1 VILHFWLPLAALA
14 ALVLPH
20 SIAAAPK
27 KEIRRILI
35 LNEVGTSYPAT
46 KIINEGIQIGL
57 QNSADNLEFY
67 SEYLD
72 TVLFPDPAEQ
82 QDLRD
87 FYLHKY
93 QNRRPDVIITV
104 GPSPLKFM
112 LEVHQKAFPGVP
124 IVFCLPHGDAPA
136 TPALDSNFT
145 GVEDDMAPAETL
157 EIALR
162 LQPGTK
168 HVVVVSG
175 VSDFDKQGQ
184 VSVMQHLK
192 AFTNRLDIRYLTD
205 LAMPDLL
212 ERLRQL
218 PNHTVVLLVSV
229 GQDAAGTR
237 FKSNEVGSMVADATN
252 APVFSLFDVFLNHG
266 EVGGYLSS
274 LGEQGK
280 VAGAMALRLLSGAKP
295 QDIPRVEGVNTY
307 MFDWRAL
314 QHWGLKES
322 ALPPGSIVLNKPLS
336 VWEVYKRSII
346 AGIFLLLL
354 QAVIIAG
361 LLWQRAKRRKSE
373 QDLIWRLQ
381 FESLVSHFS
390 STFINLREEEVNVN
404 IRQNMAHLGNFLD
417 LDRISLFEFSPDGQQ
432 MEAIFSWSRTGVG
445 APPRIVG
452 TGDLLWWRSKLL
464 RGEVSLATDL
474 NDMPEEALAE
484 KEYFRQLGILSA
496 ASIPLKM
503 AGEVNGAIS
512 FVSTRRRIS
521 WKPDVVSQLQVVG
534 EILWSALQRKRAV
547 AILRES
553 EERFRLVANTAPVLI
568 WMSGPDKLCNY
579 CNQPWLDFSGRTL
592 EAELGNGWLEG
603 VHPEDLKNCLDGY
616 TRAFDLRES
625 FKMQYRMRRHD
636 GEYRWLLDIGVPRLN
651 PDGLFVGY
659 IGSCLDVTDG
669 KLAEEALSEVGRRLI
684 EAHEEERTWLAR
696 ELHDDINQRIALLV
710 IQLERWAQHPPSSG
724 DDVTD
729 HIRPVLEQLSDLGK
743 DIQALSHRLHSSK
756 LEYLGIAVAANGFC
770 KELSEQQKVEID
782 FSHAEVPRGLPKEIS
797 LCLFRVLQ
805 EALQNAVKH
814 SGERHF
820 SVELHGTSQ
829 EIQLTVSDSGVGF
842 DQQDAITRRGLGL
855 ISMRE
860 RMQLVG
866 GEFSIKSKRG
876 TGTTIRARV
885 PFIAEEHRATATG

>member
-1 VILHFWLPLAALA
+1 MGSMVCFIGLVILLSSLTAFAKA
-14 ALVLPH
+14 
-20 SIAAAPK
+20 AAAPK
-27 KEIRRILI
+27 RILVLYWYNKDFSSNVI
-35 LNEVGTSYPAT
+35 FDRSFQDSLKSAPAGSIEYYT
-46 KIINEGIQIGL
+46 EYVESDRFPGENQYEALRDYLSQKYANRHIDVVVAVSDVPLEFL
-57 QNSADNLEFY
+57 LKYRDNLF
-67 SEYLD
+67 
-72 TVLFPDPAEQ
+72 TQ
-82 QDLRD
+82 
-87 FYLHKY
+87 
-93 QNRRPDVIITV
+93 T
-104 GPSPLKFM
+104 
-112 LEVHQKAFPGVP
+112 P
-124 IVFCLPHGDAPA
+124 IVFAAIKRPA
-136 TPALDSNFT
+136 TNENSGPGLTGIVLGGGYKKTLDLALRLHPGTKQVFIISGTLNHDKKYETLCREELKGLDSGISINYFT
-145 GVEDDMAPAETL
+145 DFSVEELIFKTKRLPERSLVLYIWQQSQDEQGQLLESQDVLNAIAPSTTAPIYGVASWQVGRGVVGGYLRSFEHDATRMG

-162 LQPGTK
+162 I
-168 HVVVVSG
+168 
-175 VSDFDKQGQ
+175 
-184 VSVMQHLK
+184 
-192 AFTNRLDIRYLTD
+192 AN
-205 LAMPDLL
+205 
-212 ERLRQL
+212 
-218 PNHTVVLLVSV
+218 
-229 GQDAAGTR
+229 
-237 FKSNEVGSMVADATN
+237 
-252 APVFSLFDVFLNHG
+252 
-266 EVGGYLSS
+266 
-274 LGEQGK
+274 
-280 VAGAMALRLLSGAKP
+280 GARA
-295 QDIPRVEGVNTY
+295 QDIPMESAETEPV
-307 MFDWRAL
+307 FDWGELKR
-314 QHWGLKES
+314 WGLKES
-322 ALPPGSIVLNKPLS
+322 DLPPGSIVLNKPLS
-336 VWEVYKRSII
+336 VWEGYKRSII

-354 QAVIIAG
+354 QAVIIAA

-404 IRQNMAHLGNFLD
+404 IRQNMARLGDFLE
-417 LDRISLFEFSPDGQQ
+417 LDRISLFEFSPGGQQ
-432 MEAIFSWSRTGVG
+432 MEAIFSWNRAGVG
-445 APPRIVG
+445 APPRTVG
-452 TGDLLWWRSKLL
+452 TRDLLWWRSKLL
-464 RGEVSLATDL
+464 RGEVSLASDL
-474 NDMPEEALAE
+474 NDLPEEALAE

-579 CNQPWLDFSGRTL
+579 TNQSWLNFTGRTL

-603 VHPEDLKNCLDGY
+603 VHPEDLKNCLEVY

-669 KLAEEALSEVGRRLI
+669 KLAEEALSGVGRRLI

-724 DDVTD
+724 VDVTD

-876 TGTTIRARV
+876 AGTTIRARV

>member
-1 VILHFWLPLAALA
+1 MIRHFWLPLVALA

-27 KEIRRILI
+27 REIRRILV

-46 KIINEGIQIGL
+46 KIINEGIQTAL
-57 QNSADNLEFY
+57 ENSADKLEFY

-72 TVLFPDPAEQ
+72 TVLFPDPAAQ
-82 QDLRD
+82 QELRD
-87 FYLHKY
+87 FYLRKY

-124 IVFCLPHGDAPA
+124 IVFCLPYGNAPG

-145 GVEDDMAPAETL
+145 GVENDMAPAETL

-184 VSVMQHLK
+184 ALVMQHLK
-192 AFTNRLDIRYLTD
+192 AFTDQIDIRNLTD

-229 GQDAAGTR
+229 GQDAEGTR
-237 FKSNEVGSMVADATN
+237 FKSNEVGPMVADAAN

-274 LGEQGK
+274 LNGQGRI
-280 VAGAMALRLLSGAKP
+280 AGDMALRLLNGEKP
-295 QDIPRVEGVNTY
+295 QDIPRMAGATAY

-314 QHWGLKES
+314 RRWGLNES
-322 ALPPGSIVLNKPLS
+322 VIPPGSIVLNRQPT
-336 VWEVYKRSII
+336 VWESYKSYFIG
-346 AGIFLLLL
+346 GISLILVETLL
-354 QAVIIAG
+354 IFG
-361 LLWQRAKRRKSE
+361 LVWQRARR
-373 QDLIWRLQ
+373 
-381 FESLVSHFS
+381 
-390 STFINLREEEVNVN
+390 REV
-404 IRQNMAHLGNFLD
+404 
-417 LDRISLFEFSPDGQQ
+417 
-432 MEAIFSWSRTGVG
+432 EA
-445 APPRIVG
+445 
-452 TGDLLWWRSKLL
+452 
-464 RGEVSLATDL
+464 
-474 NDMPEEALAE
+474 
-484 KEYFRQLGILSA
+484 QL
-496 ASIPLKM
+496 
-503 AGEVNGAIS
+503 AIS
-512 FVSTRRRIS
+512 F
-521 WKPDVVSQLQVVG
+521 D
-534 EILWSALQRKRAV
+534 AV
-547 AILRES
+547 RES
-553 EERFRLVANTAPVLI
+553 EQRFRLVANTAPVLI
-568 WMSGPDKLCNY
+568 WMSGPDKQCNY
-579 CNQPWLDFSGRTL
+579 FNQSWLDFTGRTP

-603 VHPEDLKNCLDGY
+603 VHPEDLKNCLDVY

-625 FKMQYRMRRHD
+625 FKMQYRLRRHD

-651 PDGLFVGY
+651 PDGLFAGY

-669 KLAEEALSEVGRRLI
+669 KLAEEALSGVGRRLI

-696 ELHDDINQRIALLV
+696 ELHDDINQRIALLAV
-710 IQLERWAQHPPSSG
+710 QLEQWAQHPPCSG
-724 DDVTD
+724 VEVPD

-782 FSHAEVPRGLPKEIS
+782 FSHAGIPRSLPKEIS

-820 SVELHGTSQ
+820 RVELYGTSR
-829 EIQLTVSDSGVGF
+829 EIQLSVHDLGVGF
-842 DQQDAITRRGLGL
+842 DQQVATGHRGLGL
-855 ISMRE
+855 VSMRE
-860 RMQLVG
+860 RLQLVG
-866 GEFSIKSKRG
+866 GEFSINSKPG
-876 TGTTIRARV
+876 SGTTIRARV
-885 PFIAEEHRATATG
+885 PLMAEKHRAAAAG

>member
-1 VILHFWLPLAALA
+1 VALA

-27 KEIRRILI
+27 REIRRILV

-46 KIINEGIQIGL
+46 KIINEGIQTAL
-57 QNSADNLEFY
+57 ENSADKLEFY

-72 TVLFPDPAEQ
+72 TVLFPDPAAQ
-82 QDLRD
+82 QELRD
-87 FYLHKY
+87 FYLRKY

-112 LEVHQKAFPGVP
+112 LEVHQKTFPGVP
-124 IVFCLPHGDAPA
+124 IVFCLPYGNAPG

-145 GVEDDMAPAETL
+145 GVENDMAPAETL

-168 HVVVVSG
+168 HVAVVSG

-184 VSVMQHLK
+184 ALVMQHLK
-192 AFTNRLDIRYLTD
+192 AFTDQIDIRNLTD

-212 ERLRQL
+212 DRLRQL
-218 PNHTVVLLVSV
+218 PHHTVVLLVSV
-229 GQDAAGTR
+229 GQDAEGTR
-237 FKSNEVGSMVADATN
+237 FKSNEVGPMVADAAN

-274 LGEQGK
+274 LNGQGRI
-280 VAGAMALRLLSGAKP
+280 AGDMALRLLNGEKP
-295 QDIPRVEGVNTY
+295 QDIPRVTGVTAY

-314 QHWGLKES
+314 RRWGLNES
-322 ALPPGSIVLNKPLS
+322 ALPPGSIVLNKPLG
-336 VWEVYKRSII
+336 VWEVYKRYII

-361 LLWQRAKRRKSE
+361 LLWQRTKRRKSE

-381 FESLVSHFS
+381 FESLISHFS

-404 IRQNMAHLGNFLD
+404 IRQNMARLGNFLE

-432 MEAIFSWSRTGVG
+432 MEAIFSWNRAGIG

-452 TGDLLWWRSKLL
+452 TDDLPWWRSKLL
-464 RGEVSLATDL
+464 HGEVSLASDL

-579 CNQPWLDFSGRTL
+579 FNQPWLDFTGRTL

-603 VHPEDLKNCLDGY
+603 VHPEDLKNCLDVY

-625 FKMQYRMRRHD
+625 FKMQYRLRRYD

-651 PDGLFVGY
+651 PDGLLAGY
-659 IGSCLDVTDG
+659 IGSCLDITDG
-669 KLAEEALSEVGRRLI
+669 KLAEEALSGVGRRLI

-696 ELHDDINQRIALLV
+696 ELHDDINQRIALLAV
-710 IQLERWAQHPPSSG
+710 QLEQWAQHPPCSG
-724 DDVTD
+724 VEVPD
-729 HIRPVLEQLSDLGK
+729 HIRPVLEQLSDLGM

-782 FSHAEVPRGLPKEIS
+782 FSHAGIPRSLPKEIS

-820 SVELHGTSQ
+820 RVELYGTSR
-829 EIQLTVSDSGVGF
+829 EIQLSVNDLGVGF
-842 DQQDAITRRGLGL
+842 DQQVATGHRGIGL
-855 ISMRE
+855 VSMRE
-860 RMQLVG
+860 RLQLVG
-866 GEFSIKSKRG
+866 GEFSINSKPG
-876 TGTTIRARV
+876 GGTTIRARV
-885 PFIAEEHRATATG
+885 PLMAEKHRATAAG